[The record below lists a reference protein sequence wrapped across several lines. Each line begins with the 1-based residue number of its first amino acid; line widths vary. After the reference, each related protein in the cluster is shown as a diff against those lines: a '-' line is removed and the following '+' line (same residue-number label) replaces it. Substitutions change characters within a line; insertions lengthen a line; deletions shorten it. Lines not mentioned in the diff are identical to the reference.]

1 MHQKLSPMTVLVVFS
16 LFFFI
21 VGNAYLYLSNRHPFL
36 TQTPKIPHE
45 KYPKNQTLL
54 AFDMNR
60 DNLISTSTQALSK
73 AHFDITG
80 DGLREQTGWIKD
92 VDAILVYDKNKDGK
106 IGGIKEACGDG
117 NISGFEFLKT
127 SIDSNK
133 DHKLNEKD
141 PLFKEL
147 QLWYDHNQNGKAD
160 KDELQSLESA
170 GIVTINLNEKEV
182 FSKQDGHLMTKTSF
196 YVDTKGNKGNIS
208 EIVLTYNPKNTSL
221 DFAQLEN
228 FSIDTRTLGLPMIR
242 GYGFVID
249 SFLAYQLNQH
259 LALLAKQYT
268 RNPVLIDTA
277 FDEFINEWTG
287 YNAYKTQIAT
297 KYHLPAE
304 INMAELDRKIWIMEK
319 FVAGKVLTD
328 SIENNYETLAQ
339 TKIDDENRTTNSI
352 NGFNGMVLNAQYVDE
367 KYALM
372 QKRAQSIFALQSVFR
387 KVLKGVTYKLDTD
400 TIKVKDISMLEQ
412 SIITYFNDT
421 TINLE
426 HKIFLAKTI
435 KILNETQALG
445 ANLSAIFNA
454 INDTESKNHLERVM
468 TLSPI

>member
-1 MHQKLSPMTVLVVFS
+1 
-16 LFFFI
+16 
-21 VGNAYLYLSNRHPFL
+21 
-36 TQTPKIPHE
+36 
-45 KYPKNQTLL
+45 
-54 AFDMNR
+54 
-60 DNLISTSTQALSK
+60 
-73 AHFDITG
+73 
-80 DGLREQTGWIKD
+80 
-92 VDAILVYDKNKDGK
+92 
-106 IGGIKEACGDG
+106 
-117 NISGFEFLKT
+117 
-127 SIDSNK
+127 
-133 DHKLNEKD
+133 
-141 PLFKEL
+141 
-147 QLWYDHNQNGKAD
+147 
-160 KDELQSLESA
+160 
-170 GIVTINLNEKEV
+170 
-182 FSKQDGHLMTKTSF
+182 
-196 YVDTKGNKGNIS
+196 
-208 EIVLTYNPKNTSL
+208 SL

-228 FSIDTRTLGLPMIR
+228 FSIDPRTLGLPMIR

-249 SFLAYQLNQH
+249 SFLAYQLNQN
-259 LALLAKQYT
+259 LALLAQKYT
-268 RNPVLIDTA
+268 HEPVLIDTA